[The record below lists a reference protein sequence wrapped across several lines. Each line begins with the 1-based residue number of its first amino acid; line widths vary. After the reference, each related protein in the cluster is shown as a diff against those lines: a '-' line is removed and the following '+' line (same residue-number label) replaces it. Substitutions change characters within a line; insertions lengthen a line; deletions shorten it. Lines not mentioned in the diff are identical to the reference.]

1 MVVQGTVVQGVLKC
15 RKSEDNSRELD
26 VEIHYAVREADATEL
41 GDAVI
46 QTFKVR

>member
-1 MVVQGTVVQGVLKC
+1 MQGVFKC
-15 RKSEDNSRELD
+15 HKSEDNSRELNI
-26 VEIHYAVREADATEL
+26 EIHYAVRDADKADL